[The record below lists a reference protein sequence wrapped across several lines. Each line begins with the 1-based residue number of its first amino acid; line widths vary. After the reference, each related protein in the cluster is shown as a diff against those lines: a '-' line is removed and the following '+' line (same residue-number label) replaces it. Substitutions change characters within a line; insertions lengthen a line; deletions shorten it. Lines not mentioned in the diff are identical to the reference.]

1 MNIEADIQRQA
12 DDLQRE
18 WETDPRWATIR
29 RDHTAEQRAFEALLR
44 ITDLYAVPVA
54 TNPSTADILVRHI
67 DSE

>member
-1 MNIEADIQRQA
+1 M
-12 DDLQRE
+12 L
-18 WETDPRWATIR
+18 

-67 DSE
+67 DSQ